1 MDRTHV
7 SVGANVLLGYVLDFY
22 VKYKRKPE
30 TGDYMNITVY
40 LGANPGKDEKYKKGV
55 WELGTWIAAAG
66 HRLIYGGSAVGLMG
80 VLADAVLAGGGE
92 VIGVEPDFFLAG
104 GGEVIGVEPG
114 FFVRDALQHEGITQL
129 IVTET
134 MQERKK
140 IMLEMGDVY
149 IAFPGGTGTLE
160 EIAEAISQTKL
171 GLSDKKSILF
181 NLDGY
186 YDPLIEMIERMTEEE
201 FLFREERR
209 GLFFARTVEEI
220 ADIIS

>member
-66 HRLIYGGSAVGLMG
+66 HRLIYGGSAVGLRG
-80 VLADAVLAGGGE
+80 VLADAV
-92 VIGVEPDFFLAG
+92 LAG

>member
-1 MDRTHV
+1 
-7 SVGANVLLGYVLDFY
+7 
-22 VKYKRKPE
+22 
-30 TGDYMNITVY
+30 MNITVY
-40 LGANPGKDEKYKKGV
+40 LGANPGKDEKYKRGV
-55 WELGTWIAAAG
+55 WGLGTWIAAAG

-80 VLADAVLAGGGE
+80 VLADAV
-92 VIGVEPDFFLAG
+92 LAG

-186 YDPLIEMIERMTEEE
+186 YDPLIAMIERMTEEE

-220 ADIIS
+220 ADIISGS